1 MTVSSVLEAAP
12 DALDSLRIALAGWQ
26 QRQRATAWVL
36 CGSCALGTPEAST
49 CSGLARRLGELALL
63 TDQAVR
69 SGRRGQILT
78 AIALRRPFPLAIVV
92 LASARRGLALAHS
105 LRDALADGPM
115 HAAQQRDPWLTLLS
129 SSPSLE
135 KSLRLLRR
143 VACTPLSVLLLGETG
158 CGKEELARALHVAS
172 QRPGSLIAE
181 SCAALPE
188 SLLEAEMFGV
198 RRGAFTGADA
208 PRKGR
213 VVEAHRGTLFL
224 DEIGELPGL
233 IQVKLLRVLQE
244 REVRPLGGD
253 PVRVDIRVVAAT
265 HRDLPR
271 LVDRELFRSDLYFRL
286 AGATVY
292 VPPLRERHGDLPYLA
307 ATLLARAA
315 DSGIGPGY
323 SLAPAAVP
331 LLAEYPFRGNVRELD
346 NMLRQA
352 AALANGPRILPHD
365 LPLPERSK
373 SAPPHNLE
381 VKALSEALFLA
392 GGVKAD
398 AARRLG
404 WSRQKLYR
412 RMAALGM
419 LRPSL
424 QPPH

>member
-1 MTVSSVLEAAP
+1 MTATSVVDRPA
-12 DALDSLRIALAGWQ
+12 DALDSLRIVLTDWQ
-26 QRQRATAWVL
+26 QRQRASAWIL
-36 CGSCALGTPEAST
+36 LGTSSLST
-49 CSGLARRLGELALL
+49 PGAAACSSLVRRVGELALI
-63 TDQAVR
+63 TDGAVR

-78 AIALRRPFPLAIVV
+78 ALALRRPFPLALVV
-92 LASARRGLALAHS
+92 QANARRALPLAQS
-105 LRDALADGPM
+105 LRDALEDGPM
-115 HAAQQRDPWLTLLS
+115 RLAQERDPWLTLLC

-135 KSLRLLRR
+135 RPLRLLRR
-143 VACTPLSVLLLGETG
+143 VAGTPLSVLLLGETG
-158 CGKEELARALHVAS
+158 CGKEELTRALHLAS
-172 QRPGSLIAE
+172 QRPGALIAE

-198 RRGAFTGADA
+198 RRGAFTGAET

-224 DEIGELPGL
+224 DEIGELPSS

-271 LVDRELFRSDLYFRL
+271 LVEREQFRSDLYFRL
-286 AGATVY
+286 AGAVVY
-292 VPPLRERHGDLPYLA
+292 VPPLRERLGDIPYLA
-307 ATLLARAA
+307 ATLLARAR
-315 DSGIGPGY
+315 DSGIGPGT
-323 SLAPAAVP
+323 SLAPAV
-331 LLAEYPFRGNVRELD
+331 LHRLGQHSFRGNVRELD

-352 AALANGPRILPHD
+352 AALANGPRILPQD
-365 LPLPERSK
+365 LPLPEPHVTSR
-373 SAPPHNLE
+373 PHNLE

-419 LRPSL
+419 LPPSV
-424 QPPH
+424 Q